1 MFSLSAK
8 VKEQF
13 AERVARLSDA
23 ELQNHQKV
31 VAFKES
37 IQNSL
42 SQGRAGREKTGKT
55 VWIDVLLDS
64 IQCIQNL

>member
-13 AERVARLSDA
+13 AERTARLSDT
-23 ELQNHQKV
+23 ELQIHQKV

-37 IQNSL
+37 MKNSL
-42 SQGRAGREKTGKT
+42 SQGRVSREKTGKT
-55 VWIDVLLDS
+55 V
-64 IQCIQNL
+64 

>member
-13 AERVARLSDA
+13 TERIAWLSDA

-37 IQNSL
+37 IKNSL
-42 SQGRAGREKTGKT
+42 SQGRASREKTGKT
-55 VWIDVLLDS
+55 V
-64 IQCIQNL
+64 

>member
-42 SQGRAGREKTGKT
+42 SQGRAGREKIGKT
-55 VWIDVLLDS
+55 V
-64 IQCIQNL
+64 